1 MGSKRTFYDIIHDV
15 LQSCKNG
22 SRKTRLM
29 YSANLSYYLTIKY
42 VSFLENARLIARKDD
57 MYFLT
62 EKGRTLLEKLNKYR
76 NMRAELEKILKEIG
90 DAIRDK

>member
-1 MGSKRTFYDIIHDV
+1 
-15 LQSCKNG
+15 
-22 SRKTRLM
+22 
-29 YSANLSYYLTIKY
+29 
-42 VSFLENARLIARKDD
+42 